1 MKRKIYFQPYCLVFS
16 AALVALALTS
26 KRYDRNV
33 FLFEMIV
40 AGVSAVFFII
50 MAFHY
55 KKYVGRVVESAVK
68 GIGGTDHAYLEKF
81 SVPIVITGENGDI
94 LWYNSRFQ
102 RRLAQ
107 GKDITGDSILPYVN
121 NADIKAWAEGP
132 GGGVEYNH
140 RYYTVIASSVD
151 NSIVFYYIDDTD
163 YKVTANIYN
172 ESRPVVVT
180 ISLDNRDDFE
190 RNSSDDD
197 VSIALIKVESILKRW
212 VASCEGV
219 YAKNSAGRYKAVI
232 SEKYLQMAIDDKFK
246 LLDSVRSIK
255 VSEGSSLDTTIS
267 MGIGRKAKSLGE
279 SEEWSL
285 QALDLAFGRGGDQVV
300 IKNGDTYEFF
310 GGVAKGIERHEK
322 VKARV
327 IAKSLIEK
335 MKEADR
341 IFIMGHQ
348 TSDLDAVGA
357 AVGMWSVISK
367 TYPEHDTKI
376 VIDQKTSLA
385 SQFLKRLNE
394 NGYKSIFMDPE
405 EARKKVDNNTMLI
418 IVDTHSPTFVE
429 DPELYKMCR
438 KVVVIDHHRMMVNHI
453 DNACVFF
460 HEPFASSASE
470 MVTQLVQYI
479 NEDSL
484 NSYEAE
490 ALLAGIMLDTKNFV
504 LRTGVNTFEAAA
516 FLKRKGADTVEV
528 KRLFSDSIMTYRMR
542 SKLVAE
548 AKAYRSSAIAI
559 ADDDMN
565 RQTAIRLTAAQAAD
579 ELLSIKDIQ
588 ASYVIYKSLGDTCIS
603 ARSLGDLNVQ
613 LIMEHIG
620 GGGHQTM
627 AGANLGKASNEEAY
641 QKLIEAIDEMSP
653 QAMDSTASIKR
664 RNIQNEGSIVAGREG
679 NGKERRISDS

>member
-1 MKRKIYFQPYCLVFS
+1 MFS
-16 AALVALALTS
+16 AVLVALAFAS

-33 FLFEMIV
+33 FLFEMIL
-40 AGVSAVFFII
+40 ACVSAVFFIV
-50 MAFHY
+50 MAFRY
-55 KKYVGRVVESAVK
+55 KWYINRVVRAAVN
-68 GIGGTDHAYLEKF
+68 GIGGMDHTYLEKF
-81 SVPIVITGENGDI
+81 SVPVVITDRSGNI
-94 LWYNSRFQ
+94 IWYNSRFHK
-102 RRLAQ
+102 RLAN
-107 GKDITGDSILPYVN
+107 GRDVTGDSILPYVN
-121 NADIKAWAEGP
+121 NADIRAWAEGP
-132 GGGVEYNH
+132 GGGVEYNE
-140 RYYTVIASSVD
+140 RYYSVIASSVED
-151 NSIVFYYIDDTD
+151 SIVFYYIDDTD
-163 YKVTANIYN
+163 YKVTANLYN
-172 ESRPVVVT
+172 ESRPVVIT

-190 RNSSDDD
+190 RNSGDDD
-197 VSIALIKVESILKRW
+197 VSIALIKVETILKRW
-212 VASCEGV
+212 VSACDGV
-219 YAKNSAGRYKAVI
+219 YAKSSAGRYKAVI
-232 SEKYLQMAIDDKFK
+232 DEKNLKSAIDEKFK

-255 VSEGSSLDTTIS
+255 VSDGSSLVTTIS
-267 MGIGRKAKSLGE
+267 MGIGRNAKSLGE

-285 QALDLAFGRGGDQVV
+285 QALDLAFGRGGDQAV
-300 IKNGDTYEFF
+300 IKNGDSYEFF

-327 IAKSLIEK
+327 IAKSLVEK
-335 MKEADR
+335 LKDVDN
-341 IFIMGHQ
+341 IYIMGHQ

-367 TYPEHDTKI
+367 TFPEHDTRI

-385 SQFLKRLNE
+385 GQFLKRLIE
-394 NGYKSIFMDPE
+394 NGYRSVFMEPA
-405 EARKKVDNNTMLI
+405 EARKNVNPNTMVI

-429 DPELYKMCR
+429 DPELYKMCTS
-438 KVVVIDHHRMMVNHI
+438 VVVVDHHRMIVNHI

-484 NSYEAE
+484 NSFEAE

-528 KRLFSDSIMTYRMR
+528 KRLFSDSIMTYRTR
-542 SKLVAE
+542 SRLVAE
-548 AKAYRSSAIAI
+548 AKTYRSSAIAV

-565 RQTAIRLTAAQAAD
+565 RQSNIRLTAAQAAD

-588 ASYVIYKSLGDTCIS
+588 ASYVIYKSLGCTCIS

-627 AGANLGKASNEEAY
+627 AGANLGKISSEEARR
-641 QKLIEAIDEMSP
+641 KLIEAIDEMAP
-653 QAMDSTASIKR
+653 QALDSTTGIKR
-664 RNIQNEGSIVAGREG
+664 RNIQ
-679 NGKERRISDS
+679 